1 MRIGD
6 QEANRLQV
14 LKALRRAEP
23 VSRSE
28 LAKLTGL
35 SGATITEIVADL
47 LGRDLLLEEKAP
59 PGGMGRRR
67 VQLWLN
73 PGAAYVIGAYLSTD
87 AGLKVEINNLRGEK
101 LFVRSAPI
109 SLPPTVEQFVE
120 QIADILAETIAAS
133 PFERAA
139 IHSIGLALP
148 ALIDSDSGVLHWLQT
163 FPPQPAPIASIIERR
178 VEVPVIVDNTANV
191 AARAEHW
198 FGDDRQVDDF
208 SMFMLGLG
216 MGFGRY
222 VDGALWSGAHG
233 INPEM
238 SHVKMGLEGGLL
250 CTCGA
255 RGCLTTYCTI
265 SGIVQRV
272 CEGRGQTTPPYEEM
286 TALFH
291 DFVAQARA
299 GDRLVWDAFN
309 LAGRALGTAVA
320 NYLNTWDPA
329 RVLILVTDGALAEV
343 ITPSFY
349 AALQENT
356 LPVLRGR
363 APVQIKVAE
372 EARYSQGA
380 AALVLERLYRSYSRR
395 PTDHATLAAAT

>member
-1 MRIGD
+1 MRVGD

-67 VQLWLN
+67 VQLRLN
-73 PGAAYVIGAYLSTD
+73 PAAAYVVGAYVTSDGVLNI
-87 AGLKVEINNLRGEK
+87 EINNLRGEK
-101 LFVRSAPI
+101 LFVRSAPL
-109 SLPPTVEQFVE
+109 SRSPSVEALAE
-120 QIADILAETIAAS
+120 QIADLLHDTIAAS
-133 PFERAA
+133 PFDKAA
-139 IHSIGLALP
+139 IHSIGVALP
-148 ALIDSDSGVLHWLQT
+148 ALVDSDSGVLHWLQSY
-163 FPPQPAPIASIIERR
+163 PPQPVPIAAIIERR
-178 VEVPVIVDNTANV
+178 VKLPVFVDHTANV
-191 AARAEHW
+191 VARAEYW

-208 SMFMLGLG
+208 SLFMLGLG

-222 VDGALWSGAHG
+222 VDGALWRGAHG
-233 INPEM
+233 ANPEM

-265 SGIVQRV
+265 SGIVQRI
-272 CEGRGQTTPPYEEM
+272 CEDRGQTTPPVEEM

-291 DFVAQARA
+291 QFVAQGRT

-309 LAGRALGTAVA
+309 LAGRALGTAVT
-320 NYLNTWDPA
+320 NYINTWDPA

-343 ITPSFY
+343 ITPAFY
-349 AALQENT
+349 AALQENV

-363 APVQIKVAE
+363 AQVQIKVTE

-380 AALVLERLYRSYSRR
+380 AALVLERLYRNYPRR
-395 PTDHATLAAAT
+395 AAERAALTAAI

>member
-6 QEANRLQV
+6 QETNRLQV

-28 LAKLTGL
+28 LAKLTRL

-47 LGRDLLLEEKAP
+47 LSRDLLLEEKAP

-73 PGAAYVIGAYLSTD
+73 PGAAYVVGAYLGTEG
-87 AGLKVEINNLRGEK
+87 GLNVEINNLRGEK
-101 LFVRSAPI
+101 LFVRSTPI
-109 SLPPTVEQFVE
+109 SLTADVEAFVE
-120 QIADILAETIAAS
+120 QIADIVHETIAAS

-148 ALIDSDSGVLHWLQT
+148 ALVDSDSGVLHWLQ
-163 FPPQPAPIASIIERR
+163 PYAPQSVSIASIIERR
-178 VEVPVIVDNTANV
+178 VDLPVIIDNSANV
-191 AARAEHW
+191 VARAEHW

-222 VDGALWSGAHG
+222 VDGALWRGAHG
-233 INPEM
+233 VNPEM
-238 SHVKMGLEGGLL
+238 SHVKMGLEGGLQ
-250 CTCGA
+250 CKCGA

-272 CEGRGQTTPPYEEM
+272 CEGRGRATPPFEEM

-343 ITPSFY
+343 ITPAFY

-356 LPVLRGR
+356 LPALRGR
-363 APVQIKVAE
+363 APVQLKVTE

-380 AALVLERLYRSYSRR
+380 AALVLERLYRNYTKSTADHPALA
-395 PTDHATLAAAT
+395 PTT